1 VWRVEDR
8 HERLSKT
15 IDLSRKGDMVM
26 RCLVA
31 VRFVQGQQE
40 AKTALLPAEQAHV
53 RELMG
58 QGVIEAIY
66 IAADRSHV
74 WVVMQGESPD
84 HVRTTM
90 TSFPLYPYMEL
101 EVTPLLDVVP
111 GRSAE

>member
-1 VWRVEDR
+1 VWRVEGR
-8 HERLSKT
+8 HERLSKP
-15 IDLSRKGDMVM
+15 IDLSRKGDTVM

-31 VRFVQGQQE
+31 VGFVQGQQE
-40 AKTALLPAEQAHV
+40 AIVALMPAEQAHV
-53 RELMG
+53 RELMR

-66 IAADRSHV
+66 IAADRSRV

-84 HVRTTM
+84 HVRKTM